1 MANPPSSDKILA
13 DFGANEWLVEEMRE
27 RFDQDPGSVGPEWR
41 NYFENGQSSNGS
53 SSHGSEQAQGVA
65 SSPTSGSGSS
75 SPSTS
80 ATTPRPTSRNKVAPA
95 PPRRPSQGSSAQS
108 GSAAQGSAS
117 KGTGSKDSGTKN
129 SSSQG
134 TGSKNSSSKNSSSQ
148 GTGSKNSSSKESS
161 STSSTGNGGASNDGP
176 KTVPVARDAP
186 AQRSAGPQN
195 DVTHTPMRGA
205 VARVVTNMESSLEV
219 PTATSARAMPAKLL
233 IDNRT
238 VINNHLARSRGGKVS
253 FTHLIGY
260 AMIKALQVM
269 PEMNNG
275 FEVQDGKPVLVQPAH
290 INLGLAIDVPKPDGT
305 RQLLV
310 PSIKGAEEMTF
321 HEFWAAY
328 ETLVKKARAGKLTI
342 EDFQGTTISLT
353 NPGGIGTLHSVPR
366 LMKGQGTILGV
377 GSLDYPAE
385 WQGASTK
392 RIAENGVSKIL
403 TLTSTYDHRIIQG
416 AQSGEFLQVLHQLL
430 LGQDGFYDEVFTS
443 LRIPYEPVRWAPDI
457 TASHDDDISKAS
469 RIQELIHSYRVRG
482 HLMAD
487 TDPLEYRQRRHPDL
501 DINNHG
507 LTLWDLDRDVPTG
520 GFGGKPRL
528 TLRQILGILRDSYC
542 RTVGVEYMHVQ
553 DPEQRAWFQKK
564 LEVPFAKPA
573 PAEQLRILRRLN
585 AAEAFET
592 FLQTKFVGQKRF
604 SLEGGESV
612 IALLDKVLNRA
623 AEDGL
628 SEVTI
633 GMPHRGRLNVLAN
646 LAGKSYG
653 QIFREFEGKSAPGTV
668 QGSGDVKYHLGTEG
682 EFSTEQG
689 KTTRVYLAA
698 NPSHLEAVNPVLEGI
713 TRAKQD
719 RLSREGGQ
727 PASTVLPV
735 LLHGDAA
742 FAGQGVVLETLQMS
756 QLPAYRTGGT
766 LHVIINNQVG
776 FTTAPHH
783 SRSSVYCSDVARA
796 VQSPV
801 FHVNGD
807 DPEAVVRVAEL
818 AYEYRQEF
826 GKDAVIDLICYR
838 RRGHNEGDDPSMT
851 QPLMYDLI
859 EAKRSVRKLYTES
872 LIGRGDISVD
882 DAEAALRDYQ
892 KQLEQ
897 VFIETKAALKG
908 EGDGTHGLERPQ
920 AQDEGDMAT
929 RQRPTA
935 IDEGT
940 LHRIGDAFGS
950 PPEGFTVHPKLAK
963 LLSTRQQMT
972 REGGIDWGMGE
983 LIAIGS
989 LVLEGTPVRLTGQ
1002 DSRRGTFVQRHAVLT
1017 DNRTAENWTPL
1028 HHLSQDQAPFE
1039 VYDSLLSEYAAMGFE
1054 YGYSV
1059 EKTDTLVLWEAQF
1072 GDFANGAQ
1080 IIVDE
1085 FISSSEQKWDQRSSV
1100 ALLLPHGY
1108 EGQGPDHSSARIERY
1123 LQMCAEDNMRVA
1135 YPSTPASYFHLLRAH
1150 ATARP
1155 RRPLVVFTPK
1165 AMLRLK
1171 SAASAPE
1178 DFTTGTFEPV
1188 LPDRLELD
1196 KEKVDRV
1203 VLASSKLVYDLE
1215 DARQDRD
1222 DDRTAILRMEQLYPV
1237 PGAQL
1242 AKLTAQYPNAEL
1254 VWVQNEPE
1262 NQGAW
1267 PFMALNLP
1275 QALAQHG
1282 EDRPLRVLARPASAS
1297 PATGSAK
1304 VHDVEQQALVGEV
1317 FHRAE

>member
-1 MANPPSSDKILA
+1 MANPPSSDKTLS

-27 RFDQDPGSVGPEWR
+27 QFDNDPGSVGPEWR
-41 NYFENGQSSNGS
+41 RHFEDDGASSNGARS
-53 SSHGSEQAQGVA
+53 QASASEAA
-65 SSPTSGSGSS
+65 SQDAPTPAPEASPRKAPAATGEGA
-75 SPSTS
+75 PTPLRSTS
-80 ATTPRPTSRNKVAPA
+80 KVAPA
-95 PPRRPSQGSSAQS
+95 PPRSGSSGGRAPKADAPPKGKQDTSEQAKEDSSDAAKKS
-108 GSAAQGSAS
+108 GSETPA
-117 KGTGSKDSGTKN
+117 KK
-129 SSSQG
+129 
-134 TGSKNSSSKNSSSQ
+134 
-148 GTGSKNSSSKESS
+148 
-161 STSSTGNGGASNDGP
+161 
-176 KTVPVARDAP
+176 VARDAP
-186 AQRSAGPQN
+186 APKAAGPQEE
-195 DVTHTPMRGA
+195 VTHTVLRGA

-219 PTATSARAMPAKLL
+219 PTATSARNLPAKLL

-260 AMIKALQVM
+260 AMVKALQAM

-275 FEVQDGKPVLVQPAH
+275 FATQDGKPVLVTPAH
-290 INLGLAIDVPKPDGT
+290 VNLGLAIDVPKPDGS

-310 PSIKGAEEMTF
+310 PSIKGAEKMTF
-321 HEFWAAY
+321 HEFWGAY
-328 ETLVKKARAGKLTI
+328 EALVRKARDGQLTI

-385 WQGASTK
+385 WQGAAPE
-392 RIAENGVSKIL
+392 RIAAAGVSKIL

-416 AQSGEFLQVLHQLL
+416 AQSGEFLKVIHQLL
-430 LGQDGFYDEVFTS
+430 LGQDGFYDEIFTS
-443 LRIPYEPVRWAPDI
+443 LRIPYEPIRWAPDI
-457 TASHDDDISKAS
+457 WASHDDDLSKAS
-469 RIQELIHSYRVRG
+469 RIQELIHAYRVRG

-501 DINNHG
+501 TIENHG
-507 LTLWDLDRDVPTG
+507 LTLWDLDREVPTG

-528 TLRQILGILRDSYC
+528 TLRNILGILRDSYC
-542 RTVGVEYMHVQ
+542 RTVGIEYMHLQ
-553 DPEQRAWFQKK
+553 DPAERKWFQDK
-564 LEVPFAKPA
+564 LEVPFEKPA

-623 AEDGL
+623 ADEGL
-628 SEVTI
+628 AEVTV

-682 EFSTEQG
+682 EFTTENG
-689 KTTRVYLAA
+689 RSTRVYLAA

-719 RLSREGGQ
+719 RLTREAGDD
-727 PASTVLPV
+727 PATVLPV
-735 LLHGDAA
+735 LMHGDAA

-766 LHVIINNQVG
+766 IHVIINNQVG

-783 SRSSVYCSDVARA
+783 SRSSVYCSDVART
-796 VQSPV
+796 VQAPV
-801 FHVNGD
+801 SHVNGD
-807 DPEAVVRVAEL
+807 DPEAVVRTAEL
-818 AYEYRQEF
+818 AYDFRQRF
-826 GKDAVIDLICYR
+826 GKDVVIDMICYR

-872 LIGRGDISVD
+872 LIGRGDITIEE
-882 DAEAALRDYQ
+882 AEVALRDYQ

-897 VFIETKAALKG
+897 VFTETKAALKG

-935 IDEGT
+935 ISEAT
-940 LHRIGDAFGS
+940 LHAIGDAFAAV
-950 PPEGFTVHPKLAK
+950 PDGFTVHPKLAK
-963 LLSTRQQMT
+963 LLTTRREMT
-972 REGGIDWGMGE
+972 REGGIDWAMGE
-983 LIAIGS
+983 LIAFGS
-989 LVLEGTPVRLTGQ
+989 LIMEGTPVRLAGQ

-1017 DNRTAENWTPL
+1017 DNRTAKNWTPL
-1028 HHLSQDQAPFE
+1028 HHLSEDQAPFE

-1059 EKTDTLVLWEAQF
+1059 EKTDALVLWEAQF

-1080 IIVDE
+1080 TIVDE

-1123 LQMCAEDNMRVA
+1123 LQLCAEDNMVVA
-1135 YPSTPASYFHLLRAH
+1135 FPSTPASYFHLLRTH

-1171 SAASAPE
+1171 ASASPVE
-1178 DFTTGTFEPV
+1178 AFTSGTFEPV
-1188 LPDRLELD
+1188 LPDTADLD
-1196 KEKVDRV
+1196 KGSVDRI
-1203 VLASSKLVYDLE
+1203 LIASGKLVWDLE
-1215 DARQDRD
+1215 EERRKRE
-1222 DDRTAILRMEQLYPV
+1222 DDRTAILRVEQLYPA

-1242 AKLTAQYPNAEL
+1242 AALTEQYPEAEL
-1254 VWVQNEPE
+1254 VWVQNEPA

-1275 QALAQHG
+1275 EALAHHG
-1282 EDRPLRVLARPASAS
+1282 EERPLRAVTRPASAS
-1297 PATGSAK
+1297 PATGSTK
-1304 VHDVEQQALVGEV
+1304 VHEVEQAALHEEAFVRRG
-1317 FHRAE
+1317 